1 MSDASLIIGVV
12 SALVFLLVAFVEGAR
27 RPGYNPA
34 YHMVSALSSSADRG
48 WVQIANF
55 VQFGLGMVVFAI
67 GLSQALDTVVG
78 SVLVAIFGIG
88 AVVSGLFS
96 MDPALGYPPGTPPG
110 MPTDPSMQH
119 RIHDAAAPVMFIA
132 IFGACLALAGRLDG
146 GWRVYTV
153 ITAVAGLVLTV
164 STVVAV
170 RRDAAKTGLIQ
181 RVLIVVYWTWIALL
195 GVHLL

>member
-1 MSDASLIIGVV
+1 MSDASLIVGVV
-12 SALVFLLVAFVEGAR
+12 AAPVFLLVAFVEGAR
-27 RPGYNPA
+27 RPGYNPTH
-34 YHMVSALSSSADRG
+34 YVVSALSSSADRG

-67 GLSQALDTVVG
+67 GVHQTLDTVVG
-78 SVLVAIFGIG
+78 PVLVAIFGMG
-88 AVVSGLFS
+88 AIVSGLFS

-110 MPTDPSMQH
+110 MPTDPSLQH

-146 GWRVYTV
+146 GWWVYTV
-153 ITAVAGLVLTV
+153 LTAVVGLVLTV
-164 STVVAV
+164 STIVAV
-170 RRDAAKTGLIQ
+170 QRDTAQVGLIQ
-181 RVLIVVYWTWIALL
+181 RGLIVVYWVWIALL